1 MKECGVVLAL
11 QHWRQY
17 SWGRHFKCVPDHAA
31 LTHLYYMQ
39 DTSNMLTHWAIALKA
54 FDFTVE
60 HKPGKL
66 YVVPDTQSRLFGNV
80 SEDTTVRTS
89 SVSDVLQSQPML
101 ASTCR
106 NVPDDGITTC
116 I

>member
-1 MKECGVVLAL
+1 
-11 QHWRQY
+11 
-17 SWGRHFKCVPDHAA
+17 
-31 LTHLYYMQ
+31 MQ